1 MSDSEKRYDLAV
13 IGGGSAGYA
22 AARTALDHGMK
33 PVVIEGGA
41 KVGGLCI
48 LRGCMPTKALL
59 YAAEVMHLSRE
70 AATWG
75 IRNPSPDYDFGDVMR
90 RKNEMIEDFAS
101 YRREQ
106 LESGRFDFIRANAR
120 FMTPNELELDN
131 GKRIHAAHILIS
143 TGSSVS
149 RPPIPSLEQIG
160 YLTSDS
166 ALELTSLPQSII
178 VLGGGAIAVEFA
190 QFFAR
195 FGVRTT
201 VMQRSPHILKDFDTD
216 AAEAVEASF
225 RDEGIEVITST
236 RLTRAEKTKTG
247 KKIHFEHD
255 GSAQDIEAEEIFFA
269 LGRSPNTAS
278 LRLQNAG
285 VETEPNGRIHTNQYQ
300 QTSVPNIFAAG
311 DCCGPHEIVHIA
323 IQQGELA
330 VNNMVTDGAPIPID
344 YRLLSSIVFT
354 DPQCAVV
361 GLTEKQATE
370 RGIPYLAASYPFN
383 DHGKSM
389 IMNARHGFVK
399 LLAAPD
405 TGVILGGSCV
415 GPVGGEL
422 IHEIIVAMAANLTVQ
437 QFAAIP
443 HYHPTLAEIWGYPA
457 EDLAEQIGVK
467 Q

>member
-1 MSDSEKRYDLAV
+1 MR
-13 IGGGSAGYA
+13 
-22 AARTALDHGMK
+22 
-33 PVVIEGGA
+33 
-41 KVGGLCI
+41 KV
-48 LRGCMPTKALL
+48 
-59 YAAEVMHLSRE
+59 
-70 AATWG
+70 
-75 IRNPSPDYDFGDVMR
+75 
-90 RKNEMIEDFAS
+90 
-101 YRREQ
+101 
-106 LESGRFDFIRANAR
+106 
-120 FMTPNELELDN
+120 
-131 GKRIHAAHILIS
+131 
-143 TGSSVS
+143 
-149 RPPIPSLEQIG
+149 
-160 YLTSDS
+160 
-166 ALELTSLPQSII
+166 
-178 VLGGGAIAVEFA
+178 
-190 QFFAR
+190 
-195 FGVRTT
+195 
-201 VMQRSPHILKDFDTD
+201 
-216 AAEAVEASF
+216 
-225 RDEGIEVITST
+225 
-236 RLTRAEKTKTG
+236 G

>member
-1 MSDSEKRYDLAV
+1 
-13 IGGGSAGYA
+13 
-22 AARTALDHGMK
+22 
-33 PVVIEGGA
+33 
-41 KVGGLCI
+41 
-48 LRGCMPTKALL
+48 
-59 YAAEVMHLSRE
+59 
-70 AATWG
+70 
-75 IRNPSPDYDFGDVMR
+75 
-90 RKNEMIEDFAS
+90 
-101 YRREQ
+101 
-106 LESGRFDFIRANAR
+106 
-120 FMTPNELELDN
+120 MTPNELELDN

-178 VLGGGAIAVEFA
+178 MLGGGAIAVEFA